1 MGFLSVS
8 VHLLSF
14 LIVSK
19 FEGRADALR
28 AVEALGTDQ
37 AHDSCLLIYIPFCL
51 LCTVSVSP
59 PSPPVF
65 PVWLS
70 LARSCNG
77 CSLFLPTW
85 KCAIKKNRRNFRSS

>member
-1 MGFLSVS
+1 MCIVSKGEFVGFLSVS

-37 AHDSCLLIYIPFCL
+37 VMTL
-51 LCTVSVSP
+51 
-59 PSPPVF
+59 VF
-65 PVWLS
+65 
-70 LARSCNG
+70 
-77 CSLFLPTW
+77 
-85 KCAIKKNRRNFRSS
+85 